1 MKIFFNGNNKA
12 HMEALEQ
19 CKVKNVMLSFK
30 YSYAN
35 ITKFRNIFDE
45 IFVVA
50 GTKTE
55 PDRYHE
61 LLKKH
66 KENYDYATQFDVY
79 YNMDETLKHYKK
91 EKDMGIDWTLPVL
104 QENYLHHLSKLRL
117 EPNSYVCLGEVHGRA
132 ETEDQIRK
140 LPANLKFHGLAKG
153 RYITQT
159 RQFESLDTSGWIS
172 AAMSK
177 KCEIWNN
184 NSTTVMYFG
193 EKGKGMIPMLNH
205 ACEIHK
211 EFLEIIGVKKED
223 ILDGEYYALLKA
235 PFALNYMP
243 LCKQYGILEDN
254 FNL

>member
-12 HMEALEQ
+12 HMEALSQ

-35 ITKFRNIFDE
+35 IGKFRDIFNE

-50 GTKTE
+50 GSKTE
-55 PDRYHE
+55 PERYYD

-66 KENYDYATQFDVY
+66 RESYDHATQFDVF
-79 YNMDETLKHYKK
+79 YNMDETIKYYNK
-91 EKDMGIDWTLPVL
+91 ERDLGIDWTLPVL
-104 QENYLHHLSKLRL
+104 QENFLNHLSRLRL
-117 EPNSYVCLGEVHGRA
+117 SPDSYVCLGEIHGRQ

-140 LPANLKFHGLAKG
+140 LPANLKYHGLAKG

-177 KCEIWNN
+177 KCDIWNN
-184 NSTTVMYFG
+184 NSSTVLFFG
-193 EKGKGMIPMLNH
+193 DKGKGMIPMLNH

-211 EFLEIIGVKKED
+211 EFLEIIGVKRES
-223 ILDGEYYALLKA
+223 IIDGDYYALLKA

-243 LCKQYGILEDN
+243 MCKQYGVLEEN

>member
-104 QENYLHHLSKLRL
+104 QENYLNHLSKLRL
-117 EPNSYVCLGEVHGRA
+117 EANSYVCLGEVHGRA

>member
-1 MKIFFNGNNKA
+1 
-12 HMEALEQ
+12 MEALEQ

-35 ITKFRNIFDE
+35 ITKFRDKFE
-45 IFVVA
+45 KIFVVA

-55 PDRYHE
+55 PERYYE

-66 KENYDYATQFDVY
+66 RGVYDYATQFDVFY
-79 YNMDETLKHYKK
+79 DMKKTLEYYKK
-91 EKDMGIDWTLPVL
+91 EREMGIDWTIPVL
-104 QENYLHHLSKLRL
+104 QENYLNHLSQLRP
-117 EPNSYVCLGEVHGRA
+117 EPDSYVCLGEIHGRE

-140 LPANLKFHGLAKG
+140 LPANLKYHGLAKG
-153 RYITQT
+153 RYVTQT

-177 KCEIWNN
+177 KCEVWNN
-184 NSTTVMYFG
+184 NSTNFMFFG
-193 EKGKGMIPMLNH
+193 EKGKAMKPMLNH

-211 EFLEIIGVKKED
+211 EYLEIINVNRND

-235 PFALNYMP
+235 PFALLYMP
-243 LCKQYGILEDN
+243 MCKQLNILEHN